1 MTICEA
7 GQELYYSKLAHEPD
21 VAELVELFVN
31 ELPGRL
37 EEMAWAT
44 TRGDWQEVA
53 RLAHQLKGAGG
64 SHGFAQLT
72 PYAWK
77 LEQAARNFTSEGEVA
92 AALDKLIAVAARV
105 RAGVPS

>member
-7 GQELYYSKLAHEPD
+7 GKELYYSKLAEEPELM
-21 VAELVELFVN
+21 ELVELFVN
-31 ELPGRL
+31 ELPARL
-37 EEMAWAT
+37 EQLAWACT
-44 TRGDWQEVA
+44 SHDWPEVA

-77 LEQAARNFTSEGEVA
+77 LEQAARDGRPEGEVA
-92 AALDKLIAVAARV
+92 AALERLIAVCGRV
-105 RAGVPS
+105 RAGLPQ